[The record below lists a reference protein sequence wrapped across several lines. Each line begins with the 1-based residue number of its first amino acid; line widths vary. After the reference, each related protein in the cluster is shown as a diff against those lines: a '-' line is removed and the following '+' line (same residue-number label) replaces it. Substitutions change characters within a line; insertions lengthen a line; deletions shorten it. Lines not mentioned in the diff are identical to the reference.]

1 MDTSIEIRRLLITV
15 ARELSARD
23 GGAATRAHLIGAF
36 GGLGAILRQEFD
48 RAMAHGPELLDD
60 DGEPLVVP
68 DSAESPADEQVA
80 ESEDIAAENADAG
93 EDASDASDDTQAATN
108 AKAKTA
114 RAKKKD
120 TSA

>member
-1 MDTSIEIRRLLITV
+1 MDTSIEIRRLLITA

-48 RAMAHGPELLDD
+48 RAMAHGPEHLDD
-60 DGEPLVVP
+60 DGELLAAQA
-68 DSAESPADEQVA
+68 AESK
-80 ESEDIAAENADAG
+80 DIA
-93 EDASDASDDTQAATN
+93 QPATS
-108 AKAKTA
+108 AKAAKTP

-120 TSA
+120 IPA